1 MFAIDGAS
9 GRHDDARM
17 VELGRRAGL
26 VSRRVGRAGTVLF
39 TGLSGG
45 EILEGLGENASVG
58 ELFDNPLALVY
69 LGAALLCLASA
80 RFAALRSVQPALLLA
95 MVPVQTIAGA
105 GVLGGLAFA
114 LASVLLFLRLGFFR
128 ERGAFKA
135 SAIGAAVAAADL
147 GAVLFSPDPR
157 AAAGPAL
164 SCAAVFCV
172 LARAMAKRKMP
183 AALAVPREPL
193 SLDDYNLSTREL
205 QFLSARSE
213 GKTSKEI
220 GFEFGVSDTT
230 VRNILMSAYRKL
242 GIRDARELG
251 ALGERYAFRSTKN
264 IKLSA
269 VYWRR
274 PAKKSARGGGMRRKS
289 PGGTRPE

>member
-205 QFLSARSE
+205 QFLSGPQRRQDLEGNRLRVRGLRYDGQEHTDVGVPQARHTRRPGARSPGRALRLPIDQE
-213 GKTSKEI
+213 HQ
-220 GFEFGVSDTT
+220 T
-230 VRNILMSAYRKL
+230 VRGVLER
-242 GIRDARELG
+242 AREEKRAG
-251 ALGERYAFRSTKN
+251 R
-264 IKLSA
+264 
-269 VYWRR
+269 
-274 PAKKSARGGGMRRKS
+274 GMRRKS